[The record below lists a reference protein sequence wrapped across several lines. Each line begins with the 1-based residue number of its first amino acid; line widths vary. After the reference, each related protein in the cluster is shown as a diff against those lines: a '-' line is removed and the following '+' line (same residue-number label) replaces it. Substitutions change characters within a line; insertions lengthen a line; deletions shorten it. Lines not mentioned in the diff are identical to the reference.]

1 MLGNSLHICP
11 PLSWDFYAGPWD
23 FLLGPNL
30 YTSQNVSRTDR
41 SAEEETIMGTDNCE
55 KGRRHNG
62 VQEWSLNLAVLGN
75 PTNVALAVLHFS
87 SSGEK

>member
-1 MLGNSLHICP
+1 MLGNSLHIRP

-41 SAEEETIMGTDNCE
+41 SVEEETIMGA
-55 KGRRHNG
+55 R
-62 VQEWSLNLAVLGN
+62 QL
-75 PTNVALAVLHFS
+75 
-87 SSGEK
+87 